1 MALIIVIVAFV
12 VITALFIIDMNSEQ
26 KISSEFSSY
35 LSPFSA
41 ETIVKHNYSSK
52 PETVW
57 SEITNLADYNF
68 WFPGVLRILPVINT
82 DRYVHKYSFDKFEFA
97 PGALVRL
104 RPNTLSP
111 MFEGRITSVETNKK
125 LSLEMR
131 FNPVHKETVVF
142 ALEPISEGTSVTCR
156 RTSKGLFSWMSVWG
170 FSNNKSKILDN
181 LGYLI
186 PEDEQES
193 LDQKDS
199 GADAGP
205 QYSREA
211 TIARAVQA
219 GLDGNM
225 DLVNSIPDKPTRG
238 MAKAMLVQ
246 SKRKGNVMPDHL
258 VKALSEEPSEIVD
271 TSQVDG
277 AKKKD
282 KPTSE
287 GLPSFS
293 NQDDLVSFVVNK
305 ALDGDDEPINA
316 INDKPTR
323 GKAKALLV
331 KINRGAIERP
341 AMPEVSET
349 PAPTSTQNKENPPSE
364 ATSEDKSEPEA
375 ELIERLVAA
384 GINGNMDEINAL
396 ENKVLR
402 GKIKAA
408 IVKAKRATS

>member
-1 MALIIVIVAFV
+1 
-12 VITALFIIDMNSEQ
+12 MNSEQ
-26 KISSEFSSY
+26 TITSDFSSY
-35 LSPFSA
+35 LNPFSA
-41 ETIVKHNYSSK
+41 ETIVKHSYSSK
-52 PETVW
+52 PEMVW
-57 SEITNLADYNF
+57 AEITNLADYNF
-68 WFPGVLRILPVINT
+68 WFPGILRILPVVNT
-82 DRYVHKYSFDKFEFA
+82 DRYVHKYSFDKFQLA
-97 PGALVRL
+97 PGALLRL

-111 MFEGRITSVETNKK
+111 MFQGRITSVEPNKK
-125 LSLEMR
+125 LSIEMR

-142 ALEPISEGTSVTCR
+142 DLEPIPEGTSVTCR
-156 RTSKGLFSWMSVWG
+156 RTSKGLFSWMSIWG

-186 PEDEQES
+186 PEDEQDLS
-193 LDQKDS
+193 DQTDS
-199 GADAGP
+199 AADAGP

-258 VKALSEEPSEIVD
+258 VKALSEEPSANIDKPKANGE
-271 TSQVDG
+271 
-277 AKKKD
+277 KKKD
-282 KPTSE
+282 EHTPD

-293 NQDDLVSFVVNK
+293 NPDDLISFVVNK
-305 ALDGDDEPINA
+305 ALDGDDELINA

-331 KINRGAIERP
+331 KIKRGAIERP
-341 AMPEVSET
+341 AMPKLSET
-349 PAPTSTQNKENPPSE
+349 PSSSAQNKETPQPE
-364 ATSEDKSEPEA
+364 ATTEAEDTSEDKSEPES
-375 ELIERLVAA
+375 ELIERLVTA
-384 GINGNMDEINAL
+384 GINGNMDEINSL

-408 IVKAKRATS
+408 IVKAKRASS